1 MRIPARTLFLAALMA
16 AAPLAARA
24 VTVSPN
30 ALFIDSRTRSG
41 VLTLYNPGTRA
52 EEIEITFAFGYP
64 RSDAFG
70 AITVPLAD
78 STPLGEPS
86 VLGFVRAF
94 PRRLR
99 LEPGQ
104 RQTVRILMQPPAG
117 LPEGEY
123 WGRVLVR
130 SRGGRPPV
138 EPQQGGIR
146 MQIDLETVIVGAV
159 NYRNGAMRTG
169 VAVDSTR
176 TSLSSRGDSVRVTT
190 DLTRQGNAAYLGHM
204 ALELVAANGRVLSS
218 SEEDIAVYRSLRKVE
233 SLAVPAGASL
243 KGASVRYRFTGERPD
258 IDPDVRLSS
267 DAVTGVIALAR

>member
-1 MRIPARTLFLAALMA
+1 MRPSLRTLLASVILAATPALS
-16 AAPLAARA
+16 RA

-41 VLTLYNPGTRA
+41 VITLYNPGTTA

-64 RSDAFG
+64 RSDALG
-70 AITVPLAD
+70 AITVTLAD
-78 STPLGEPS
+78 SAPTGEPS

-123 WGRVLVR
+123 WGRLLVH

-138 EPQQGGIR
+138 EQQQGGIR

-159 NYRNGAMRTG
+159 NYRNGVVRTG
-169 VAVDSTR
+169 LAVDSAR
-176 TSLSSRGDSVRVTT
+176 ASVRGDSVRVVA
-190 DLTRQGNAAYLGHM
+190 DVRRIGNAAYLGHM
-204 ALELVAANGRVLSS
+204 AFELVAADGRVLGTF
-218 SEEDIAVYRSLRKVE
+218 EEDLAVYRTLRKTAE
-233 SLAVPAGASL
+233 IGVPAGASL
-243 KGASVRYRFTGERPD
+243 RGAVLRYRFSSERPD
-258 IDPDVRLSS
+258 IDPDQRLSA
-267 DAVTGVIALAR
+267 DAVTGTIALTP

>member
-1 MRIPARTLFLAALMA
+1 MRMSNRTLLAAALLA
-16 AAPLAARA
+16 FSPVAARA

-41 VLTLYNPGTRA
+41 VLTLYNPGTTA
-52 EEIEITFAFGYP
+52 EEIDISFSFGYP
-64 RSDAFG
+64 RSDLAG
-70 AITVPLAD
+70 AISVTLAD
-78 STPLGEPS
+78 SAPAGEPS

-123 WGRVLVR
+123 WGRVLIR

-138 EPQQGGIR
+138 EQQQGGIR

-159 NYRNGAMRTG
+159 NYRSGTVRTG
-169 VAVDSTR
+169 VAVDSARAT
-176 TSLSSRGDSVRVTT
+176 TTARGDSVRVVA
-190 DLTRQGNAAYLGHM
+190 DLTRQGNAAYLGH
-204 ALELVAANGRVLSS
+204 LTLDLVGADGRVLGSV
-218 SEEDIAVYRSLRKVE
+218 EEDLAVYRSLRKVE
-233 SLAVPAGASL
+233 SIAVPPGTSLQGAT
-243 KGASVRYRFTGERPD
+243 VRYRLTTERPD
-258 IDPDVRLSS
+258 IDPESRLS
-267 DAVTGVIALAR
+267 AEPVTGTVALSR

>member
-1 MRIPARTLFLAALMA
+1 MRLPSRTLVLAAL
-16 AAPLAARA
+16 LATSPAMARA

-41 VLTLYNPGTRA
+41 MLTLYNPGTLA

-64 RSDAFG
+64 QSDLAG
-70 AITVPLAD
+70 AISVALAD
-78 STPLGEPS
+78 SAPAGEPS

-104 RQTVRILMQPPAG
+104 RQTVRVLMQPPAG
-117 LPEGEY
+117 LAEGEY

-138 EPQQGGIR
+138 EQQQGGIR

-159 NYRNGAMRTG
+159 NYRNGPVRTG
-169 VAVDSTR
+169 VAVDSAR
-176 TSLSSRGDSVRVTT
+176 ASVTSAGDSVRVVA
-190 DLTRQGNAAYLGHM
+190 DLRRLGNAAYLGRLTM
-204 ALELVAANGRVLSS
+204 ELVGADGRVIGSVQ
-218 SEEDIAVYRSLRKVE
+218 EDLAVYRTLRKIEWIVVPPRT
-233 SLAVPAGASL
+233 SLAGAT
-243 KGASVRYRFTGERPD
+243 VRYRLTTERPD
-258 IDPDVRLSS
+258 IEPESRIIADPVAGS
-267 DAVTGVIALAR
+267 IALAR